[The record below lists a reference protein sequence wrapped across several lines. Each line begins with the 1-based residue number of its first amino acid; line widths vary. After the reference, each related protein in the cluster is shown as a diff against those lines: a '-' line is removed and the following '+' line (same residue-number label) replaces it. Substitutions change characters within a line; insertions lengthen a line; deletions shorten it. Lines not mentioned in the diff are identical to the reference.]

1 MSTTTMNGVAANGV
15 PWLRWLG
22 ETGWECDGCGASGC
36 RHGYASVRD
45 FARWLGD
52 KKRAHAG
59 CGETPCPVVG
69 GVGDPLNP
77 DRAER

>member
-1 MSTTTMNGVAANGV
+1 MIPLRLPANGV
-15 PWLRWLG
+15 PWLYWLHDG
-22 ETGWECDGCGASGC
+22 HWECRGCGASG
-36 RHGYASVRD
+36 RQPPYLAVGP

-52 KKRAHAG
+52 MKRAHAG
-59 CGETPCPVVG
+59 CSPGVCTRRGEG